1 MFRVAGEG
9 RRRRRAWR
17 QLPGRGWE
25 PFAIPFQACGIVL
38 FWNQLGGGFA
48 LLQLLSPE
56 LQRLKLM
63 VNKIVRLWPS
73 HAGQAHWGL
82 SLSKEIKRGERRLP
96 APKPHQIMTPVIGF
110 SFPNSIQRL
119 PAPRRRERKKGKAS
133 VFLSLSFCPPFLFF
147 FFPPAHLFFKTVRSF
162 QYFKSEENSL
172 PAAVFEVVMVSKSH
186 DWLTAVSPRGAH

>member
-1 MFRVAGEG
+1 MPANAAGPDVSC
-9 RRRRRAWR
+9 RAWA
-17 QLPGRGWE
+17 GR
-25 PFAIPFQACGIVL
+25 PFAILFKAGWIVL

-48 LLQLLSPE
+48 LLLLLSPE

-82 SLSKEIKRGERRLP
+82 SLSKEIKRGKKACLFQ
-96 APKPHQIMTPVIGF
+96 KPHQIMTSVIGF
-110 SFPNSIQRL
+110 SLPNSIQRL
-119 PAPRRRERKKGKAS
+119 STHRRREGEKKERKEKQLS
-133 VFLSLSFCPPFLFF
+133 FSPSLSPFF
-147 FFPPAHLFFKTVRSF
+147 FFFFAHLFFKTVRSF